1 VKRQR
6 IVLSD
11 AAVSDILEQAD
22 WYESQADHRLAE
34 RWEKAVTAT
43 FLRIAKAPRAG
54 PLCRFK
60 ADELLD
66 VRRTLVTGFPKHLI
80 FYRFRDKELFILRVV
95 HGARDLE
102 GLFGSKENCV

>member
-1 VKRQR
+1 VKGQR

-43 FLRIAKAPRAG
+43 LLRIVKAPRAG
-54 PLCRFK
+54 QRCHFK
-60 ADELLD
+60 AAELLD
-66 VRRTLVTGFPKHLI
+66 VCRALVTGFPKHLV

-102 GLFGSKENCV
+102 SLF

>member
-1 VKRQR
+1 VKGQR

-11 AAVSDILEQAD
+11 AAVSDMLEQAD

-43 FLRIAKAPRAG
+43 LLRIVKAPRSG

-60 ADELLD
+60 TDELLD
-66 VRRTLVTGFPKHLI
+66 AHVGYRISQAPNFLQISRQGIVHSSRRPW
-80 FYRFRDKELFILRVV
+80 R
-95 HGARDLE
+95 
-102 GLFGSKENCV
+102 S